1 MAGRHKFNDPKVYG
15 VDMDHKEAVQ
25 LQAAEKYVLGELT
38 QPLRDEYEEH
48 FFDCAE
54 CALDVKAVAAFVDT
68 GREVLRA
75 ERFEGAAE
83 KVESKGGWFLW
94 LRPAFAV
101 PAMLLLLA
109 VVGYQNLVTLPR
121 LKSEGPAG
129 KAQVFSSFPLMGA
142 VRGEGGGAGTKVQV
156 QKNETFAL
164 DFDLVLTEEAKSRG
178 FDYYL
183 AQLQDETGRVV
194 QQVTIPA
201 EKVGQEV
208 HLLVPNGVEHL
219 GQYSVVLVGDPG
231 AKGVWDKA
239 NEVSRWNFVVDFHP

>member
-1 MAGRHKFNDPKVYG
+1 
-15 VDMDHKEAVQ
+15 MDHKEAVQ

-38 QPLRDEYEEH
+38 QVLRDEYEEH

-54 CALDVKAVAAFVDT
+54 CALDVKAVTAFVDA
-68 GREVLRA
+68 GREVLRT

-83 KVESKGGWFLW
+83 KVESRSGWLLW

-101 PAMLLLLA
+101 PAMLILLA

-129 KAQVFSSFPLMGA
+129 KAQVFNSFPLMGA
-142 VRGEGGGAGTKVQV
+142 VRGERGEGGEPRAKVQV

-164 DFDLVLTEEAKSRG
+164 DFDFVLTQEAKSRG
-178 FDYYL
+178 FDHYL
-183 AQLQDETGRVV
+183 VQLQDETGRVV
-194 QQVTIPA
+194 LQVAIPA

-208 HLLVPNGVEHL
+208 HLLVSNGL
-219 GQYSVVLVGDPG
+219 KFPGKYSVVAAGDPG
-231 AKGVWDKA
+231 ATGVWDKA
-239 NEVSRWNFVVDFHP
+239 NEVSRWNFTVDFRP